1 MAQISMAS
9 LPALKDSYVQLKT
22 RMDKAVEDFRK
33 EMTSTRTGRASVH
46 MLDGVMVE
54 AYGSQMPLNQLANV
68 SAPEPQLITVQPWD
82 VSQIGAIEKA
92 IRSGDLGLNPMNDG
106 KLVRVP
112 VPALTEDRRKE
123 MVKHLNRVLEEHR
136 TAVRNIRRDGND
148 SIKKAMKDKKIT
160 EDEERGAMEHLQK
173 LTDDEIKKMEEMA
186 KGKEK
191 AFAPSWGVQFYPQPA
206 SAGPRSLDAWPRT
219 EILPRLGRILLERL
233 PHHIVELPFH
243 LESVALL
250 FPHNRAPYQ
259 RLRRRIAQIQYQ
271 RSFGVRNP
279 HHARAQA
286 APAGRIRIHFRPL
299 CSPQRISHVEFGRTR
314 SHEGQPFGLQRLL
327 DIGVDPFLDQFAV
340 EGSVLGVQPC
350 LTDGERMEPG
360 EIHRLIGF
368 DIDLL
373 CECGGHRQQPECE
386 HLHIRRI

>member
-1 MAQISMAS
+1 MAQISMAA
-9 LPALKDSYVQLKT
+9 LPALKDSFVQLKT

-112 VPALTEDRRKE
+112 VPALTEERRKE
-123 MVKHLNRVLEEHR
+123 MVKHLHKVLEEHR

-148 SIKKAMKDKKIT
+148 LIKKAMKDKKIT
-160 EDEERGAMEHLQK
+160 EDEERGAMENLQK

-191 AFAPSWGVQFYPQPA
+191 EVMSICSSYPGGYRIGTERRWLLRFALA
-206 SAGPRSLDAWPRT
+206 SANMET
-219 EILPRLGRILLERL
+219 C
-233 PHHIVELPFH
+233 
-243 LESVALL
+243 
-250 FPHNRAPYQ
+250 
-259 RLRRRIAQIQYQ
+259 
-271 RSFGVRNP
+271 
-279 HHARAQA
+279 
-286 APAGRIRIHFRPL
+286 
-299 CSPQRISHVEFGRTR
+299 CSNSAI
-314 SHEGQPFGLQRLL
+314 
-327 DIGVDPFLDQFAV
+327 
-340 EGSVLGVQPC
+340 
-350 LTDGERMEPG
+350 
-360 EIHRLIGF
+360 
-368 DIDLL
+368 
-373 CECGGHRQQPECE
+373 
-386 HLHIRRI
+386 